1 MRVRHHQLVLAAVV
15 ISAVVAGCGKALP
28 PIIAP
33 KPVPEPEPVEALLT
47 ISAAVD
53 ANPDSTGRPSPIVV
67 RLYQLKGDG
76 AFESVEF
83 FGLFDDDHQALGADL
98 VDRSEFVLTPSEERT
113 VKVAVNDDTRFVGAL
128 AAFRDIRNAQWR
140 VIVPTWS
147 EGTKHVTVSIER
159 ARIVATVGDPPA
171 DRAQQD

>member
-1 MRVRHHQLVLAAVV
+1 MRVRHHHLLAAM
-15 ISAVVAGCGKALP
+15 VVAAMFTGCGKALP
-28 PIIAP
+28 PILAP
-33 KPVPEPEPVEALLT
+33 KPEPESEPVEAVLT

-76 AFESVEF
+76 AFERVEF
-83 FGLFDDDHQALGADL
+83 FGLFDDDQQALGADL
-98 VDRSEFVLTPSEERT
+98 VDRSEFMLTPSEERT
-113 VKVAVNDDTRFVGAL
+113 VKVAVNAETRFVGAL

-140 VIVPTWS
+140 AIVPTWS

-159 ARIVATVGDPPA
+159 ARIVATVGEPQS
-171 DRAQQD
+171 DRERQD